1 MKKIS
6 LLLIKSYIGPF
17 IISFMIWLFIFE
29 LQFVWKYIDDML
41 GKGLSFGI
49 LAELFIYASAPLVNF
64 ALPIAILLSSIM
76 TLGNLSE
83 HFELTAMKSSGMS
96 LFKILRPLII
106 FVFSLSVGAFI
117 FSNNVM
123 PVATLKFKTLLF
135 SVTKKAP
142 TMNIK
147 PNVFYNDIDGVVIRA
162 EKNNI
167 ETGELTNMMIY
178 DHTEHAGNLS
188 VIKAEKGFM
197 NQNEGSPYMILE
209 LYNGVSY
216 STPAENG
223 VASKNKKHPAVV
235 NSFEKNEMRFDI
247 SSLLFKEQDEDLF
260 AHREEMMTISQL
272 TTGIDSLKIKVLE
285 SYLTRK
291 EQGYKTFKLT
301 ADSTLYTVDTV
312 RVDSVFFYDQL
323 SIQQKER
330 GLEKALNSAKKHKE
344 LQERTMKQ
352 LDGKIHRINS
362 HKIEWHR
369 KFVLAFSCIVL
380 FFIGAPL
387 GAITRKGG
395 IGFPTLLALGFFIL
409 YYALSIMGEK
419 MVKTSALEPWI
430 GMWLSTIVLAPVAL
444 FLTYT
449 AMKDSSFTDADFYK
463 KLFSRLF
470 VPSKYKSLVED
481 EDSSAL
487 S

>member
-6 LLLIKSYIGPF
+6 LLLFKSYIGPF
-17 IISFMIWLFIFE
+17 LISLLIWIFIFE

-41 GKGLSFGI
+41 GKGLSPWI
-49 LAELFIYASAPLVNF
+49 LVELLIYASAPLVNL
-64 ALPIAILLSSIM
+64 ALPVAVLLSSIM
-76 TLGNLSE
+76 VMGNLSE

-96 LFKILRPLII
+96 LFRIMRPLVI
-106 FVFSLSVGAFI
+106 FIVALSLGAFL
-117 FSNNVM
+117 FANNVM

-167 ETGELTNMMIY
+167 ETGELTNLLIY
-178 DHTEHAGNLS
+178 DHTEQAGNRT
-188 VIKAEKGFM
+188 VIKAERGFM

-209 LYNGVSY
+209 LYNGSTY
-216 STPAENG
+216 SMPIEKG
-223 VASKNKKHPAVV
+223 VASHSKKHPAIV
-235 NSFEKNEMRFDI
+235 NSFEKNLMRFDI

-260 AHREEMMTISQL
+260 ANREEMMTISQL
-272 TTGIDSLKIKVLE
+272 NTGIDSLKIRVSDTYSKR
-285 SYLTRK
+285 T
-291 EQGYKTFKLT
+291 EQGYNTIKLT
-301 ADSTLYTVDTV
+301 SDSLMYK
-312 RVDSVFFYDQL
+312 VDSVIVDSVYFYNQL
-323 SIQQKER
+323 TLNQKDR
-330 GLEKALNSAKKHKE
+330 ALDKAINSTRKHKE
-344 LQERTMKQ
+344 YQERTMKQ
-352 LDGKIHRINS
+352 IEGKTQRINS

-369 KFVLAFSCIVL
+369 KFVLSFSCIIL

-409 YYALSIMGEK
+409 FYALSIMGEK
-419 MVKTSALEPWI
+419 MVKSGAAEPWV
-430 GMWLSTIVLAPVAL
+430 GMWLSTFVLAPIAIT
-444 FLTYT
+444 LTYK
-449 AMKDSSFTDADFYK
+449 AMKDSSITDADFYK

-470 VPSKYKSLVED
+470 KSKNQSSSLEN
-481 EDSSAL
+481 ENTSAL
-487 S
+487 